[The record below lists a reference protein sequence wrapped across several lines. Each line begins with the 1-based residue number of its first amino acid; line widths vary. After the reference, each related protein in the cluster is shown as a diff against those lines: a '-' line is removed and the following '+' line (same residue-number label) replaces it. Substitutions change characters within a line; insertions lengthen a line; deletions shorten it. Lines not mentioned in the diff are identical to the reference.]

1 MEDLHQLVSKGDLTK
16 LSRFLAG
23 PQQQPHEG
31 KDKRSKKE
39 AVNLDAIDLK
49 GNTPLALAVASG
61 NEVIVR
67 LLLEKGA
74 NPDLKHR
81 ITGAAPIHDA
91 AARGSKTLV
100 ELFILSGVYVNI
112 KDKKSQVRL
121 FSVLNSRLYAKIMNQ
136 TPLHYAALHAS
147 PSVAVY
153 LISVG
158 ANVTLKNKSGRR
170 PIDIARE
177 RGHQTV
183 VDALLNCDYEIEQ
196 QEKLAATQSYKIA
209 LTSTTEKDQNKR
221 KKKPNKK
228 GMNRRLFKAVIKND
242 LITLEKLLKL
252 GERGGIFVNG
262 TSNRGLSSIYL
273 GTLHFTPLPTHY
285 SHTHIFL
292 TQM

>member
-1 MEDLHQLVSKGDLTK
+1 
-16 LSRFLAG
+16 
-23 PQQQPHEG
+23 
-31 KDKRSKKE
+31 
-39 AVNLDAIDLK
+39 
-49 GNTPLALAVASG
+49 
-61 NEVIVR
+61 
-67 LLLEKGA
+67 
-74 NPDLKHR
+74 
-81 ITGAAPIHDA
+81 
-91 AARGSKTLV
+91 
-100 ELFILSGVYVNI
+100 
-112 KDKKSQVRL
+112 
-121 FSVLNSRLYAKIMNQ
+121 MNQ

-147 PSVAVY
+147 PSVAAY

-242 LITLEKLLKL
+242 LISLEKLLKL
-252 GERGGIFVNG
+252 GERGGIYVNG

-273 GTLHFTPLPTHY
+273 GTLHLTTLHYTPHHSLTLLNCSMCAWQVGGLKSFDQVWRQTIDTKY
-285 SHTHIFL
+285 FWYHTATRRHRRRP
-292 TQM
+292 